1 MLRPFARGAVH
12 LLPAAPGR
20 RYATAGLVAVV
31 GIGLSVFIWVRDVAE
46 RRDQM
51 TGTLRALADNTTSAI
66 ESQLNRDVDA
76 LRGLVNLTQV
86 HDPGT
91 GEAWRFDA
99 GLVLEHFPGVEW
111 IAWVPSDSSSLPFM
125 ARDTTVR
132 LDPDLIRQAR
142 FHSTVSAIQDRWT
155 DAYLLDVFLPTRQSG
170 DRSGV
175 LVGEVRVDSLWLKR
189 HSMIGG
195 NLSIQLIGDRGQHV
209 MLQSTPDSLAPPWMR
224 LQRTLTSPSGATLPM
239 IIAPSDAVVSQVST
253 AWPRLFLLTG
263 AFFSLAVGILLL
275 QFLRLRDFA
284 GALAA
289 TNRDLDAQLGELS
302 RRDREL
308 RDLNEDLERRV
319 EARTA
324 EVTEALREV
333 ETFSHTISH
342 DLRSPIGAILNFTAV
357 IEEDYG
363 RALEGEGARLVAR
376 VRSAASRASH
386 LLDALVE
393 FAASSAGPEEPQ
405 VVDMDESS
413 QRAFVE
419 ANGREGGNG
428 DVRLVRGALPAAWA
442 DTVQV
447 HRIFINLIGN
457 ALKFSRGRDV
467 RVIEIGGSAERPG
480 ENTYWVRDNGGG
492 FDPAAASELFV
503 PFRRLHGSRVE
514 GTGLGLAIVAKSTS
528 RMGGRVWAE
537 SDGSTG
543 ATFYFTLPSPEG
555 KTT

>member
-1 MLRPFARGAVH
+1 MLRPFARGAVT

-20 RYATAGLVAVV
+20 RYATAGIVALV
-31 GIGLSVFIWVRDVAE
+31 GIGISVFIWARDVGE
-46 RRDQM
+46 RRDQL

-86 HDPGT
+86 HEPGV

-99 GLVLEHFPGVEW
+99 GLVLAHFPGVQW
-111 IAWVPSDSSSLPFM
+111 IAWVPSDSSSAVFM
-125 ARDTTVR
+125 ARDTTLR
-132 LDPDLIRQAR
+132 LEPELVRQAR
-142 FHSTVSAIQDRWT
+142 FHSTVSAIQDRWKG
-155 DAYLLDVFLPTRQSG
+155 AYLLDVFLPARQSD

-195 NLSIQLIGDRGQHV
+195 NLAIRLVGDDGRNV
-209 MLQSTPDSLAPPWMR
+209 VLQAAPDSLAAPWMR
-224 LQRTLTSPSGATLPM
+224 LQRTLTSPSGATVPVM
-239 IIAPSDAVVSQVST
+239 IAPSDALVSQVAT
-253 AWPRLFLLTG
+253 AWPRLFMLSGVFL
-263 AFFSLAVGILLL
+263 SLAVGILLL

-284 GALAA
+284 GALTA
-289 TNRDLDAQLGELS
+289 TNRDLDAQLVELS

-308 RDLNEDLERRV
+308 RELNEDLERRV
-319 EARTA
+319 QARTA
-324 EVTEALREV
+324 EMTEALHEV

-363 RALEGEGARLVAR
+363 RALEGEGARLLTR
-376 VRSAASRASH
+376 VRAAASRANH

-428 DVRLVRGALPAAWA
+428 DVRLVRGTLPPAWA
-442 DTVQV
+442 DAIQV
-447 HRIFINLIGN
+447 HRIFVNLIGN
-457 ALKFSRGRDV
+457 ALKFSRGRELRLV
-467 RVIEIGGSAERPG
+467 EIGGIAEAPG
-480 ENTYWVRDNGGG
+480 ENKYWVRDNGAG
-492 FDPAAASELFV
+492 FDPAAASDLFL
-503 PFRRLHGSRVE
+503 PFRRLHGSSVE
-514 GTGLGLAIVAKSTS
+514 GTGLGLAIVAKSAG

-537 SDGSTG
+537 SDGRSG
-543 ATFYFTLPSPEG
+543 ATFYFTLPSGDGRPS
-555 KTT
+555 